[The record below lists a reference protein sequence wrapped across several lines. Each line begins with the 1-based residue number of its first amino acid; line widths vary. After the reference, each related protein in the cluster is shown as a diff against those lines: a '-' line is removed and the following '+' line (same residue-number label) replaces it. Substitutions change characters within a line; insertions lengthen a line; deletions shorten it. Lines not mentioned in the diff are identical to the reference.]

1 MRIRRLALLT
11 AIAASSACSR
21 SDARE
26 SEAVDRETVLTTDE
40 ALQRFRASLPA
51 VSHLSPAFASKE
63 EVAREFVA
71 AVASRDTTRLARLL
85 LTPAEYAWLYYPEN
99 PISRPPYELP
109 AGLAWFEL
117 HTNSLAGLRRVF
129 AEYGGQ
135 PMTFRH
141 VACPGP
147 VVEHGTHRLWNRCVV
162 GIAIAHNETADVR
175 MFGTILE
182 HEGVFKLLTVAN
194 DL

>member
-1 MRIRRLALLT
+1 MRIRRLALLA
-11 AIAASSACSR
+11 AIAVSSACSR
-21 SDARE
+21 SDAHQ
-26 SEAVDRETVLTTDE
+26 SEVVDRDTLLTTDE
-40 ALQRFRASLPA
+40 SLRRFRASLHV
-51 VSHLSPAFASKE
+51 VSHLSPAFASRE

-71 AVASRDTTRLARLL
+71 AVATRDTNRLARLL

-99 PISRPPYELP
+99 PLSRAPYELP

-117 HTNSLAGLRRVF
+117 HTNSSAGLRRVL

-135 PMTFRH
+135 SMTFRRL
-141 VACPGP
+141 VCAER
-147 VVEHGTHRLWNRCVV
+147 VVEHGANRLWNRCVV
-162 GIAIAHNETADVR
+162 GISTANNATADVR

-182 HEGVFKLLTVAN
+182 REGVFKLLTAAN

>member
-1 MRIRRLALLT
+1 MRIRRLALLA
-11 AIAASSACSR
+11 AIAVSSACSR
-21 SDARE
+21 SDAHE
-26 SEAVDRETVLTTDE
+26 SEAVDRDTLLTTDE
-40 ALQRFRASLPA
+40 ALRRFRASLPA
-51 VSHLSPAFASKE
+51 VSHLSPAFASRE

-71 AVASRDTTRLARLL
+71 AVASGHTTRLARLL
-85 LTPAEYAWLYYPEN
+85 LTPAEFAWLYYPEN

-117 HTNSLAGLRRVF
+117 HTNSLAGLRRVL

-141 VACPGP
+141 VLCPEP
-147 VVEHGTHRLWNRCVV
+147 VVVHGANRLWNRCVV
-162 GIAIAHNETADVR
+162 GISTADSETADLR
-175 MFGTILE
+175 IFGTILE
-182 HEGVFKLLTVAN
+182 RDGAFKLLTAAN